1 MILYIQ
7 TQVACGV
14 AVAAG
19 GTSPLRGTWKA
30 SSRQEYPLPQDTCT
44 EIQTEVKKPH
54 RGGAWGQ
61 SGDAKSTL
69 AYFFSSCICS
79 LASCVAALCP
89 AILTADMNGAAA
101 AGGVTSPVN

>member
-1 MILYIQ
+1 MSLWRR
-7 TQVACGV
+7 V
-14 AVAAG
+14 G
-19 GTSPLRGTWKA
+19 GWDIA
-30 SSRQEYPLPQDTCT
+30 SARDMESFQQAEYPLPQDTCT

-101 AGGVTSPVN
+101 AGGVTSPVNTLRNAMSLP